1 MITSGTNL
9 PPSKSA
15 RIALCIAGVAAILAS
30 ICHPSSFL
38 LNMLGL
44 SDARILYIITLAEE
58 TRPFLI
64 VIALIALFIS
74 YLRIWYPTS
83 SRKSGGVG
91 AITQVKI
98 TYKVFFLFVVMLV
111 LIVLILPYFA
121 PCLD

>member
-1 MITSGTNL
+1 MITSRTDL

-38 LNMLGL
+38 LNTLGL
-44 SDARILYIITLAEE
+44 SDSRILYIITLAEE
-58 TRPFLI
+58 TRPFLV

-74 YLRIWYPTS
+74 YLRIWQPTS
-83 SRKSGGVG
+83 AYKAGRNNTISQ
-91 AITQVKI
+91 IKI
-98 TYKVFFLFVVMLV
+98 TYKVFYLFVVTLV

>member
-1 MITSGTNL
+1 MITSGSNL

-15 RIALCIAGVAAILAS
+15 RIALCIAGVAAILGS

-44 SDARILYIITLAEE
+44 SDARILYIITLAEWA
-58 TRPFLI
+58 RPFLI

-91 AITQVKI
+91 WITQVKV

>member
-15 RIALCIAGVAAILAS
+15 RVALYIAGVAALLAS

-38 LNMLGL
+38 LNTLGL
-44 SDARILYIITLAEE
+44 SDARLLYIITLAEWA
-58 TRPFLI
+58 RPFLI
-64 VIALIALFIS
+64 VIALTALFIS

-83 SRKSGGVG
+83 SRKSGGVRW
-91 AITQVKI
+91 ITQVKV

>member
-1 MITSGTNL
+1 MITFRTNP
-9 PPSKSA
+9 PPSNSA
-15 RIALCIAGVAAILAS
+15 RIALYIGGTAAILAS

-38 LNMLGL
+38 LIALGL

-58 TRPFLI
+58 TRPFLV

-74 YLRIWYPTS
+74 YLRIWQPTS
-83 SRKSGGVG
+83 SRRSGGVG
-91 AITQVKI
+91 TITQVKV
-98 TYKVFFLFVVMLV
+98 TYKVFFLFVVTLV